1 MSVVLD
7 SSAVLAL
14 LWEEPGSEV
23 VAVAMPGASISAV
36 NFSEVVAKLTDR
48 GLVGP
53 EVQGLLADLALNV
66 VAFDEAQALEA
77 GGLRGAARGHGLSI
91 GDRACLALGRMR
103 RLPVFTADRTWL
115 NLDAGVEIRLVR

>member
-14 LWEEPGSEV
+14 LWEEPGSE
-23 VAVAMPGASISAV
+23 AVAEVLPGASISAV

-77 GGLRGAARGHGLSI
+77 GGLRGATRSHGLSI
-91 GDRACLALGRMR
+91 GDRVCLALGRMR
-103 RLPVFTADRTWL
+103 RLPVFTADRAWL
-115 NLDAGVEIRLVR
+115 NLDAGAEVRLVR